1 MVNLSGAKSLIKCL
15 KLENVEHVFGL
26 PGGANLP
33 IYDALVDSDI
43 RHILV
48 RHEQIAAHMADGYAR
63 ALRKPGVCMATS
75 GPGATNLVTG
85 LATAHLDSSPVV
97 AITGQVPTDYIGKDA
112 FQETDAV
119 GVLIPVTKYCVMPTT
134 AAEVPYCVKKLF
146 HLSNTGRPGP
156 VLLDM
161 PKDVQQETIDFDYP
175 KKIQL
180 RGYEALVNPDSRLV
194 NKAANLLLSAKKP
207 MILAGGGVTICN
219 SFKALQNL
227 AEFLMA
233 PVVTTFKGKGA
244 FPENHPLALGPIG
257 MHGHIEAN
265 KMILEADV
273 LLAIGC
279 RFSDRSVGRW
289 DTFGNNMKIIHID
302 VDKSE
307 LGKNKRPTVGIHG
320 DLNITLNKLLPI
332 LMKKSIV
339 KNNPW
344 MARLKS
350 LKNQYKDTS
359 SYDDDTV
366 NPRSV
371 LKELRKAIPN
381 NTIITTDVGQHQ
393 MWSSLYFDIYSP
405 GTFFTS
411 TGLGTM
417 GFGFPAALGAKV
429 GKPNLP
435 SICISGDGSFNMV
448 EQALATAVLDN
459 IPAIVVIL
467 NNGSLGM
474 VAQWQR
480 VFYNKRY
487 LGVNLQNS
495 PDFVKIAQAYGAE
508 GIRVQSLPEFNK
520 AVKNALK
527 SEVATVID
535 VPIDPE
541 ADVFPFVAPGTSLAD
556 MILPS

>member
-1 MVNLSGAKSLIKCL
+1 
-15 KLENVEHVFGL
+15 
-26 PGGANLP
+26 
-33 IYDALVDSDI
+33 
-43 RHILV
+43 
-48 RHEQIAAHMADGYAR
+48 
-63 ALRKPGVCMATS
+63 
-75 GPGATNLVTG
+75 
-85 LATAHLDSSPVV
+85 
-97 AITGQVPTDYIGKDA
+97 
-112 FQETDAV
+112 
-119 GVLIPVTKYCVMPTT
+119 
-134 AAEVPYCVKKLF
+134 
-146 HLSNTGRPGP
+146 
-156 VLLDM
+156 
-161 PKDVQQETIDFDYP
+161 
-175 KKIQL
+175 
-180 RGYEALVNPDSRLV
+180 
-194 NKAANLLLSAKKP
+194 
-207 MILAGGGVTICN
+207 
-219 SFKALQNL
+219 
-227 AEFLMA
+227 
-233 PVVTTFKGKGA
+233 
-244 FPENHPLALGPIG
+244 
-257 MHGHIEAN
+257 
-265 KMILEADV
+265 
-273 LLAIGC
+273 
-279 RFSDRSVGRW
+279 
-289 DTFGNNMKIIHID
+289 
-302 VDKSE
+302 
-307 LGKNKRPTVGIHG
+307 
-320 DLNITLNKLLPI
+320 
-332 LMKKSIV
+332 MKKSIV

-459 IPAIVVIL
+459 IPAIVIIL

-487 LGVNLQNS
+487 LGINLQNS

-520 AVKNALK
+520 AVKTALK

>member
-1 MVNLSGAKSLIKCL
+1 
-15 KLENVEHVFGL
+15 
-26 PGGANLP
+26 
-33 IYDALVDSDI
+33 
-43 RHILV
+43 
-48 RHEQIAAHMADGYAR
+48 
-63 ALRKPGVCMATS
+63 
-75 GPGATNLVTG
+75 
-85 LATAHLDSSPVV
+85 
-97 AITGQVPTDYIGKDA
+97 
-112 FQETDAV
+112 
-119 GVLIPVTKYCVMPTT
+119 
-134 AAEVPYCVKKLF
+134 
-146 HLSNTGRPGP
+146 
-156 VLLDM
+156 
-161 PKDVQQETIDFDYP
+161 
-175 KKIQL
+175 
-180 RGYEALVNPDSRLV
+180 
-194 NKAANLLLSAKKP
+194 